1 MTIKNLCHWFLQ
13 KTNLQDV
20 FLLFLFTCFVLWNP
34 YYLYQHINLFELG
47 LYLPGIGAVLDGQI
61 PYRDFFHLRGPFEL
75 VVPAMMMKV
84 FGEHVAVLSTYFY
97 VGNVLCLLICMLI
110 AYRIFPQRWVL
121 YSFVPVLIART
132 YPRVVYTYWGGFRY
146 VWGLLAV
153 YCLVEFIL
161 RKQKSW
167 IFAAGVLT
175 AIAGLTSMEV
185 GVCAGAAI
193 LVGIFLNQ
201 NRCKHLVVYMSG
213 IVLIAIPC
221 FIYLFINNA
230 WGDYV
235 HSQWL
240 VATQMTQTFLQTE
253 PVPSNFLEIC
263 AGLFDPANKNFR
275 QMTPVYA
282 YIFFAVYWWRQRG
295 LKQISLTD
303 HAISGMA
310 VYGFLLYVTGFRNL
324 WASVFEMSL
333 QPEKI
338 VLFYLLFK
346 LSQESVFGLN
356 KKVCGVLMA
365 AVLLS
370 SIGYSFDRFNKR
382 FLFFR
387 KIPFKNESA
396 EFVNLPRIKNMK
408 VPAFQAEDF
417 QQLSAFIEKYTT
429 PGEKVWM
436 YPELGAFH
444 FIFHRPPVGKFPT
457 ATLAWM
463 DEGEYVQYMKD
474 LSEHP
479 PRFAIAN
486 KQTPDYFEKSYF
498 PVEGNAGKYQEQMN
512 FLKDHYRI
520 IQSTPTYH
528 MYEYQ
533 KYTGF

>member
-1 MTIKNLCHWFLQ
+1 MINSLNLKTIKNYLLSKPTYRDLCLL
-13 KTNLQDV
+13 T
-20 FLLFLFTCFVLWNP
+20 LFLIFVIWNP
-34 YYLYQHINLFELG
+34 YYLHQQINLFELG

-75 VVPAMMMKV
+75 VVPAMMMRV
-84 FGEHVAVLSTYFY
+84 FGERVEVLSTYFY
-97 VGNVLCLLICMLI
+97 LGNVLCLLICMLI
-110 AYRIFPQRWVL
+110 AYRIFPHRWII

-185 GVCAGAAI
+185 GVCAGASILVSIYMNEKRFNNVAVYLSGLAVIAI
-193 LVGIFLNQ
+193 L
-201 NRCKHLVVYMSG
+201 
-213 IVLIAIPC
+213 
-221 FIYLFINNA
+221 YLAYLSINSA
-230 WGDYV
+230 LDDYV

-240 VATQMTQTFLQTE
+240 VATQMTKTFLQTE
-253 PVPSNFLEIC
+253 PVPSNVLEVC
-263 AGLFDPANKNFR
+263 AGLFNPANKNFR

-282 YIFFAVYWWRQRG
+282 YIFFAFYWWRQRR
-295 LKQISLTD
+295 LKQITSVDQAVLG
-303 HAISGMA
+303 IA
-310 VYGFLLYVTGFRNL
+310 VYGFMLYVTGFRNL

-346 LSQESVFGLN
+346 LCQESVFGLN
-356 KKVCGVLMA
+356 KKVCHILMI

-387 KIPFKNESA
+387 KIPFKNEPA
-396 EFVNLPRIKNMK
+396 DFVHLLRIKNMK
-408 VPAFQAEDF
+408 VPALQAEDLR
-417 QQLSAFIEKYTT
+417 QLSAFIEKHTT
-429 PGEKVWM
+429 PDEKIWM
-436 YPELGAFH
+436 YPELGALH

-463 DEGEYVQYMKD
+463 DEGEYARYMKD

-479 PRFAIAN
+479 PRFAIVN

-498 PVEGNAGKYQEQMN
+498 PIEGNVRKYQEQMT
-512 FLKDHYRI
+512 FLKDHYRVI
-520 IQSTPTYH
+520 DSTSTYH
-528 MYEYQ
+528 VYEYQ
-533 KYTGF
+533 K